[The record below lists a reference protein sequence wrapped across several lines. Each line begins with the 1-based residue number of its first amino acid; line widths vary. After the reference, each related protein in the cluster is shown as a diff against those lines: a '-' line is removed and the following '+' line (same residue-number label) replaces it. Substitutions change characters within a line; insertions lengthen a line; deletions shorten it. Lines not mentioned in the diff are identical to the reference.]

1 MTATVRQPMAPRA
14 VDEPHRV
21 STPLELLFDLTV
33 VVAVARAAA
42 ELAHTIEAG
51 HLGSAPVS
59 FLMVFFAVW
68 WAWMNFSWFASAY
81 DVDDVPY
88 RLLTLVQMAGV
99 LVLAAGVPAAFEDG
113 DLRAVTVGYVVMRV
127 ALIVQWL
134 RAAAADPERRMT
146 ALRYAA
152 GISVVQVGWL
162 LRLLLSG
169 PASGASSAALVIAEL
184 MVPLLAERGSMTTW
198 HPHHIAERYGLLT
211 IIVLGESVLGVSV
224 AIAPQVG
231 DHPLQPDLL
240 LVAGGGLLLLFALWW
255 VYFLKPAG
263 RTLEERRDWAFRWGY
278 GHYGVFA
285 SLAALGAGL
294 EVAAVRALHPVQA
307 SDPAIAWA
315 VSLPVAVF
323 LLLIWALH
331 LPSSPAPVRQGV
343 TVGVLALLTLVPPV
357 GCSVGLPLPWAV
369 VATALPPVALV
380 VLGVARASRDQ
391 ADRA

>member
-1 MTATVRQPMAPRA
+1 MGPRA

-42 ELAHTIEAG
+42 ELAHAIEAG

-59 FLMVFFAVW
+59 FLMVFFSIW

-88 RLLTLVQMAGV
+88 RLLTLLQMAGV
-99 LVLAAGVPAAFEDG
+99 LVLAAGGPASFEHG
-113 DLRAVTVGYVVMRV
+113 DLRAVTVGYVGMRG

-134 RAAAADPERRMT
+134 RAAAADPEHRTT

-152 GISVVQVGWL
+152 GIAVVQVGWL
-162 LRLLLSG
+162 LRLLLPGPVSG
-169 PASGASSAALVIAEL
+169 VASVALMIAEL
-184 MVPLLAERGSMTTW
+184 VVPLVAERGSMTTW

-211 IIVLGESVLGVSV
+211 IIVLGEGVLGVSV

-240 LVAGGGLLLLFALWW
+240 LVAGGGLVLLFALWW
-255 VYFLKPAG
+255 VYFLKPAAQ
-263 RTLEERRDWAFRWGY
+263 TLEQRRDWGFRWGY
-278 GHYGVFA
+278 GHYGIFA

-307 SDPAIAWA
+307 SDQAIAWA
-315 VSLPVAVF
+315 ISIPVAVF
-323 LLLIWALH
+323 LMLIWALH
-331 LPSSPAPVRQGV
+331 LPTSPAPVRQGA
-343 TVGVLALLTLVPPV
+343 TVGVLALLTLV
-357 GCSVGLPLPWAV
+357 
-369 VATALPPVALV
+369 
-380 VLGVARASRDQ
+380 
-391 ADRA
+391 